1 MQDLGEKTQA
11 GNSKILSSLMLIILF
26 VSMGQSVYWQT
37 MPIIGR
43 EFNFSEIEINTLV
56 AISAAM
62 FIVFTPYWGRLSD
75 RIGRKAV
82 LLIGL
87 TGYVLSN
94 LIFLYSASLGLLGS
108 VTGFSL
114 LLILL
119 ISRIVNSAI
128 GAASRP
134 ASGAYVADV
143 TSEEERSSGMGKFGA
158 ANNIGTILGPVLVG
172 SLVGLNIFNIP
183 IPEFGL
189 LTPLIVMSILMAV
202 AASIVYVY
210 LPNKIIE
217 PAVENRSSKIAFDAK
232 LKLLLSI
239 GMIIFTAFAIV
250 QSITAYYV
258 QDRFNYTLDET
269 AKTTALLLGTM
280 ALMSIVSQ
288 LTIVQKYKGNPLN
301 LIKFSLPLFILSC
314 ILIILSPDFL
324 FLYLGMAFMGL
335 GMGLASPGYTSAASL
350 NANKDNQGAAVGLAM
365 VAPGFGFALGPF
377 LSGILYTSSMNLP
390 FILILPLFVILIFLI
405 NKLEKLNK
413 KKDYGIWSSK

>member
-1 MQDLGEKTQA
+1 MQHLGEKTQA

-94 LIFLYSASLGLLGS
+94 LIFLYSASLGLVGS

-390 FILILPLFVILIFLI
+390 FIFILPLFVILIFLI
-405 NKLEKLNK
+405 KKLEKLN
-413 KKDYGIWSSK
+413 